1 MAGPSRDLE
10 SELLELPAEDRARLA
25 ARLISSLEPGSD
37 PEAERAWLVE
47 SERRLDELQS
57 GEVQGV
63 PADTVFERAR
73 ATLK

>member
-1 MAGPSRDLE
+1 MADPPRDLE

-37 PEAERAWLVE
+37 PEAEQAWLIE
-47 SERRLDELQS
+47 GERRLDELES
-57 GEVQGV
+57 GKIQGI
-63 PADTVFERAR
+63 PADAVFERAR